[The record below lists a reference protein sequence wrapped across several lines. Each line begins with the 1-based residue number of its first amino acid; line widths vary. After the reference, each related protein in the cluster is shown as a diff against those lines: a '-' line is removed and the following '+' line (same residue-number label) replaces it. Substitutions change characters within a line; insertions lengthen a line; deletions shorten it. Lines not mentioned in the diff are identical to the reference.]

1 MQAYGQCLS
10 AGSAADSPWF
20 VVPTDDKESAR
31 LILSRIVL
39 DAFEGMKMSYP
50 VVSSER
56 KRELDAIRKQLEKK
70 G

>member
-1 MQAYGQCLS
+1 
-10 AGSAADSPWF
+10 
-20 VVPTDDKESAR
+20 VPTDDKESAR